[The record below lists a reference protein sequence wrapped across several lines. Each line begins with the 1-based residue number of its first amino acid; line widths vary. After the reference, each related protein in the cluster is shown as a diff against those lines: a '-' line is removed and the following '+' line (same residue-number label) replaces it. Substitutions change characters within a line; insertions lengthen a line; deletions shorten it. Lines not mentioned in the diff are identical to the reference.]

1 MPWLGGLCGDAA
13 EAVRA
18 GCGVAVIY
26 DLNRESHLCKEDLD
40 RVVAK
45 QRHVCWVCA
54 GEELHRFHGA
64 HRISG
69 V

>member
-1 MPWLGGLCGDAA
+1 
-13 EAVRA
+13 
-18 GCGVAVIY
+18 VIY